1 MEAERKNVKESEQT
15 EREIRFL
22 TNPMA
27 QFVSLVSRGANQIP
41 FRVVKI
47 QTPDGGHTTMVKKV
61 IQAIIAP
68 KELSEEKLKEMYGE
82 DIEVSQKMDFGKYVR
97 YDQFKR
103 ELCNPDSFELV
114 LLDQQSGV
122 KGLAAELKEQSDNLV
137 VKLFRRKEEIKA
149 MEMPESSVPVEREEA
164 QKMMSEGIVEE
175 YYALGSLIQGILAQT
190 YGTVEEK
197 IAQLRKAFDNFIA
210 YVSEAFAVSKLDCI
224 PDLQLGQTADA
235 QIVVEKVGKKLSRLT
250 IQKLKS
256 VIDSLQQLLVES
268 ADDEEDV
275 TKTDT
280 NQEETMKP
288 EEIQELIAKAVEP
301 SIADLTALKAQ
312 VETMAKTIE
321 PLADVMK
328 SISSLKEEVEKL
340 AKSPAT
346 TVKVDSGDV
355 PQVKKDAGKQES
367 VFKNVF
373 FRVDADDEE

>member
-1 MEAERKNVKESEQT
+1 
-15 EREIRFL
+15 
-22 TNPMA
+22 
-27 QFVSLVSRGANQIP
+27 
-41 FRVVKI
+41 
-47 QTPDGGHTTMVKKV
+47 MVKKV

-137 VKLFRRKEEIKA
+137 VKLFRRKEEIKV

>member
-1 MEAERKNVKESEQT
+1 
-15 EREIRFL
+15 
-22 TNPMA
+22 
-27 QFVSLVSRGANQIP
+27 
-41 FRVVKI
+41 
-47 QTPDGGHTTMVKKV
+47 MVKKV

-114 LLDQQSGV
+114 LLDPQSGV

-149 MEMPESSVPVEREEA
+149 MEMPESVVPVEREEA
-164 QKMMSEGIVEE
+164 QKMMSEGIAEE
-175 YYALGSLIQGILAQT
+175 YYALGSLINGILSQT

-197 IAQLRKAFDNFIA
+197 IAQLRKAFDNFVA

-235 QIVVEKVGKKLSRLT
+235 QIVAEKVGKKLSRLT

-256 VIDSLQQLLVES
+256 VIDSLQQLLAES
-268 ADDEEDV
+268 TDDDEDV

-301 SIADLTALKAQ
+301 TITDLTALKAQ
-312 VETMAKTIE
+312 VETITKTIE
-321 PLADVMK
+321 PLADMMK

-346 TVKVDSGDV
+346 TVKVDSGDM

-373 FRVDADDEE
+373 FRVDADEEE